1 MSRTK
6 AAPTV
11 ANGLGANMKLFGID
25 DPSAGT
31 LFAANSNASRPSRSG
46 PGFGSTPEIVRLLRA
61 FNSIKDHDLRWIV
74 LKFVETT
81 AGTEHIGTKQG

>member
-11 ANGLGANMKLFGID
+11 ANELGANMKLFGID
-25 DPSAGT
+25 DPSAGS
-31 LFAANSNASRPSRSG
+31 LLAANSNASSLSQFGLG
-46 PGFGSTPEIVRLLRA
+46 PGSTPETVRLLRA

-74 LKFVETT
+74 VKFVELT
-81 AGTEHIGTKQG
+81 AGIEHMGTKQG